1 MRKLI
6 TILMI
11 GTCTLMY
18 GQSQNISGLVS
29 DDGGSGLPGVSVK
42 VKGTSSGT
50 VTNGEGKYSIESD
63 ANGTLVFSF
72 VGYKKQEIAIQ
83 GKSSINV
90 TMTEGIIMDEV
101 VVTALGISRDKKSL
115 GYATQTIDG
124 DNLATMKDVNFMSS
138 LSGQVA
144 GAQIKNSGT
153 MGGSANVIIRGYSSI
168 DGNNQPLYVVDG
180 IPINND
186 ITNGSNQQT
195 GRGGFDYGNAA
206 MDINPQDIA
215 SINVLKGAAASAL
228 YGARAANGVILITTK
243 KGTKGKKGIGV
254 TVTHNTTIGQI
265 NKNTMPTYQNE
276 YGAGYGKFYGPDTSF
291 NGIVT
296 NGYIENIDLDGDGVD
311 DALANPMGDDA
322 SYGAPFSSVDELL
335 TWESIHPELSTYLQP
350 QPFQGSSNNPTTF
363 YETSVMTTNAVSLD
377 GASDKGSYRFSVS
390 DMFANGILPNSELRK
405 NNASLNV
412 SYELS
417 NKLNF
422 SSSMQYVQNQGTGRF
437 GTGYDNNNVNQSF
450 RQWYDVSVDMEAQ
463 KAAYELN
470 GNNLSWNAYGFSS
483 PEATRADPHYF
494 DNPYW
499 MRNTNYSTD
508 SRDRFIGNM
517 VLNYEINDWL
527 NVMGRVT
534 NDNYSELRE
543 ERIGSQSVDVAKYS
557 KYTKTFFERNYDLFL
572 NFDKDLNDKL
582 NLFGMVG
589 TNLRRSA
596 VNITDGQT
604 NGGLVVPGVYSFSNS
619 VNTPEAA
626 SETDAARAVDG
637 YLGRA
642 TLAYDRFL
650 YLDLSARYDVSST
663 LPVDN
668 NSFFYPAATASLIY
682 SELFDISGMDF
693 GKLRLNYAQV
703 GNDAPMQRLQNIYS
717 MGTAF
722 GSSTLASAPN
732 TGYNSNLLPENTTSL
747 EIGFENKF
755 FNNKLGL
762 DITLY
767 QATTDNQIL
776 AVRPSSSSGTYFQ
789 YVNAGKVQNQGIE
802 LQLYANVLQSG
813 DFSWD
818 TRINWARNR
827 NEVLELTG
835 NLETY
840 QLGSF
845 QGGVTVEATI
855 GESYGSIKGTDF
867 VYHDGEKIVVNHPSA
882 SRGGMVYGKT
892 ASTQTIGNIMP
903 DWTGGWTN
911 TFTYKNLTASA
922 LIDVQWGGDFFSLDT
937 WYGYGTGI
945 YADQAGTNADG
956 VEVRESIANGGGLSI
971 GGVMAS
977 TDADGAYLL
986 DADGN
991 YTSDGTENTVNGF
1004 VGDYNNYA
1012 GWKNAPNA
1020 MHVYDATYIKLRQ
1033 LAISYSLPSSM
1044 FSGKGFQGIDIG
1056 IMARNL
1062 AILYKKSP
1070 HTDPEAGLSA
1080 GNIQGYQSG
1089 AYPAVRE
1096 LGLNVTFKF

>member
-1 MRKLI
+1 
-6 TILMI
+6 
-11 GTCTLMY
+11 
-18 GQSQNISGLVS
+18 
-29 DDGGSGLPGVSVK
+29 
-42 VKGTSSGT
+42 
-50 VTNGEGKYSIESD
+50 
-63 ANGTLVFSF
+63 
-72 VGYKKQEIAIQ
+72 
-83 GKSSINV
+83 
-90 TMTEGIIMDEV
+90 
-101 VVTALGISRDKKSL
+101 
-115 GYATQTIDG
+115 
-124 DNLATMKDVNFMSS
+124 
-138 LSGQVA
+138 
-144 GAQIKNSGT
+144 
-153 MGGSANVIIRGYSSI
+153 
-168 DGNNQPLYVVDG
+168 
-180 IPINND
+180 
-186 ITNGSNQQT
+186 
-195 GRGGFDYGNAA
+195 
-206 MDINPQDIA
+206 
-215 SINVLKGAAASAL
+215 
-228 YGARAANGVILITTK
+228 
-243 KGTKGKKGIGV
+243 
-254 TVTHNTTIGQI
+254 
-265 NKNTMPTYQNE
+265 
-276 YGAGYGKFYGPDTSF
+276 
-291 NGIVT
+291 
-296 NGYIENIDLDGDGVD
+296 
-311 DALANPMGDDA
+311 
-322 SYGAPFSSVDELL
+322 
-335 TWESIHPELSTYLQP
+335 
-350 QPFQGSSNNPTTF
+350 
-363 YETSVMTTNAVSLD
+363 
-377 GASDKGSYRFSVS
+377 
-390 DMFANGILPNSELRK
+390 
-405 NNASLNV
+405 
-412 SYELS
+412 
-417 NKLNF
+417 
-422 SSSMQYVQNQGTGRF
+422 
-437 GTGYDNNNVNQSF
+437 
-450 RQWYDVSVDMEAQ
+450 
-463 KAAYELN
+463 
-470 GNNLSWNAYGFSS
+470 
-483 PEATRADPHYF
+483 
-494 DNPYW
+494 
-499 MRNTNYSTD
+499 
-508 SRDRFIGNM
+508 
-517 VLNYEINDWL
+517 
-527 NVMGRVT
+527 
-534 NDNYSELRE
+534 
-543 ERIGSQSVDVAKYS
+543 
-557 KYTKTFFERNYDLFL
+557 
-572 NFDKDLNDKL
+572 
-582 NLFGMVG
+582 
-589 TNLRRSA
+589 
-596 VNITDGQT
+596 
-604 NGGLVVPGVYSFSNS
+604 VPGVYSFSNS

-650 YLDLSARYDVSST
+650 YLDISARYDISST
-663 LPVDN
+663 LPVEN
-668 NSFFYPAATASLIY
+668 NSFFYPAATASLVY

-703 GNDAPMQRLQNIYS
+703 GNDAPMQRLQNIYNI
-717 MGTAF
+717 GTPF

-762 DITLY
+762 DLTLY
-767 QATTDNQIL
+767 SATTDNQIL
-776 AVRPSSSSGTYFQ
+776 AVRPSSSSGTYYQ

-802 LQLYANVLQSG
+802 LQLYANVLKSG

-867 VYHDGEKIVVNHPSA
+867 VYHDGEKIVINHPSA
-882 SRGGMVYGKT
+882 YRGGIVYGKT

-945 YADQAGTNADG
+945 YADQAGTNVDG
-956 VEVRESIANGGGLSI
+956 VEARLWVSEGGGHDI
-971 GGVMAS
+971 GGVVAAQ
-977 TDADGAYLL
+977 DADGNYVL
-986 DADGN
+986 DDDGN
-991 YTSDGTENTVNGF
+991 YTSDGTANTTYAH

-1033 LAISYSLPSSM
+1033 LSIAYSLPKSM